1 MPGLYHESDNSSN
14 LLPPTT
20 RTLKYDGWIQGY
32 VKHPGEPQLHNRKTG
47 CYIIGASVKFV
58 QVVVAGMS

>member
-1 MPGLYHESDNSSN
+1 MNQTTSN

-20 RTLKYDGWIQGY
+20 RTLKYVWVQDY

-47 CYIIGASVKFV
+47 CYIIGATVKLV
-58 QVVVAGMS
+58 QVVVAGTS